1 LLDNAGQA
9 ADLANLEAQELADFA
24 DHELDLA
31 TSLGDTVVVS
41 GLSLGGVLSVSWG
54 VLLAHKLPAAR
65 LRQLFCLVLLGT
77 AAAMLLAPR

>member
-1 LLDNAGQA
+1 L
-9 ADLANLEAQELADFA
+9 FA
-24 DHELDLA
+24 Y
-31 TSLGDTVVVS
+31 SQGGNVS
-41 GLSLGGVLSVSWG
+41 WAVGLPMALGGVLSVSWG